1 MNDFKNICKKFKE
14 IEENEN
20 TSVYGSESN
29 QDISPQL
36 AKLIE
41 KELIFTRRETIKL
54 GNSIEDYFYLKLKK
68 FLKANDDFRGYYS
81 ITEHIQKLTSFILK
95 YVRERTKSD
104 CEDSNKIKLEGIN
117 LMNNLENIFKN
128 NSKKIQIDSFFPGIS
143 GKTVKLFYAQI
154 NEYSYSSKDFVDS
167 IKDEKYYNLI
177 VESTHCITSNI
188 NKKRKQL
195 ERYFNIFDMT
205 KKLYMDNKEMLK
217 EFYEDFLRYFKIIDK
232 DNKEQITHEELINK
246 SNFIYIICSNKN
258 YYKTK
263 LFQESMYDQNQFKNL
278 VNELLSLPL
287 QKDENEQTNEKNKD
301 KTKKKENY
309 ENEILTKKKQKE
321 KESHDE
327 EKKIQGKNN
336 QKKIKKNMP
345 KTGKKKTTEE
355 SEDEDEDLKKEEE
368 NDYKPQEYLIKFKNV
383 LNEIEKA
390 KEQFLLI
397 YLDSYDKLFIPF
409 SIIKDG
415 LLHLD
420 KNYQLLNKS
429 YQSLDKRY
437 QELEKDYKAL
447 QLKNEE
453 HNKLFNKLKAAHP
466 ELFE

>member
-1 MNDFKNICKKFKE
+1 MKK
-14 IEENEN
+14 I
-20 TSVYGSESN
+20 
-29 QDISPQL
+29 
-36 AKLIE
+36 
-41 KELIFTRRETIKL
+41 
-54 GNSIEDYFYLKLKK
+54 
-68 FLKANDDFRGYYS
+68 
-81 ITEHIQKLTSFILK
+81 
-95 YVRERTKSD
+95 RTKQ
-104 CEDSNKIKLEGIN
+104 
-117 LMNNLENIFKN
+117 
-128 NSKKIQIDSFFPGIS
+128 KK
-143 GKTVKLFYAQI
+143 
-154 NEYSYSSKDFVDS
+154 
-167 IKDEKYYNLI
+167 
-177 VESTHCITSNI
+177 
-188 NKKRKQL
+188 
-195 ERYFNIFDMT
+195 
-205 KKLYMDNKEMLK
+205 
-217 EFYEDFLRYFKIIDK
+217 
-232 DNKEQITHEELINK
+232 
-246 SNFIYIICSNKN
+246 
-258 YYKTK
+258 
-263 LFQESMYDQNQFKNL
+263 
-278 VNELLSLPL
+278 
-287 QKDENEQTNEKNKD
+287 
-301 KTKKKENY
+301 
-309 ENEILTKKKQKE
+309 
-321 KESHDE
+321 
-327 EKKIQGKNN
+327 KKIQGKNN

-453 HNKLFNKLKAAHP
+453 HNNLFNKLKAAHP